1 MTTVDQCYDQT
12 ARYGVVQRWRSS
24 GEHPIDEALTN
35 LGESY
40 VDENGQPHPYG
51 AYASLTCADKPEIK
65 G

>member
-1 MTTVDQCYDQT
+1 MTRLLDTVWCSNGAAQ
-12 ARYGVVQRWRSS
+12 